1 MSNVQTQCIYNYSK
15 LRCYS
20 MSNSETYKYVA
31 WPVCSHVYL
40 KFFRCK
46 SLSLVFTWLKLPR
59 KALLPA
65 INQPKREHVSSKGYW
80 SSNLGTNVQ
89 KLTCEK
95 CHIPIP
101 RIFFLRKVADF
112 SKICK
117 FALRIHWC
125 SDVKSRSRE
134 GANNE
139 VSALQHRALQIRSPS
154 FFLSCSQIK
163 ARRIGLQ
170 LSVRFSDR
178 GWQPTKS

>member
-1 MSNVQTQCIYNYSK
+1 MSNVETQCIYNYSK

-46 SLSLVFTWLKLPR
+46 SLSLVFTWLNLPR

-65 INQPKREHVSSKGYW
+65 INQPNENMSHQR
-80 SSNLGTNVQ
+80 GTDHQTWGPTCRNWPLRNVIFPF
-89 KLTCEK
+89 LEYSFSEK
-95 CHIPIP
+95 WL
-101 RIFFLRKVADF
+101 IFRKSASLRSA
-112 SKICK
+112 ST
-117 FALRIHWC
+117 
-125 SDVKSRSRE
+125 DVKSRSRE

-163 ARRIGLQ
+163 AQRIGLQ
-170 LSVRFSDR
+170 LSVRFFDWS
-178 GWQPTKS
+178 GVTAN

>member
-1 MSNVQTQCIYNYSK
+1 MIWLDLAVRAKISLISPTKKEGPKTTWLINNESSLFHRLCIHVKCGDSMCIYIYNYSK

-46 SLSLVFTWLKLPR
+46 SLSLVFSWLKLPR

-65 INQPKREHVSSKGYW
+65 INQPNENMSHQR
-80 SSNLGTNVQ
+80 GTDHQTWGPTCRNWPLINV
-89 KLTCEK
+89 
-95 CHIPIP
+95 IFPIP
-101 RIFFLRKVADF
+101 RIFFLRRVADF

-125 SDVKSRSRE
+125 
-134 GANNE
+134 
-139 VSALQHRALQIRSPS
+139 
-154 FFLSCSQIK
+154 
-163 ARRIGLQ
+163 
-170 LSVRFSDR
+170 
-178 GWQPTKS
+178 